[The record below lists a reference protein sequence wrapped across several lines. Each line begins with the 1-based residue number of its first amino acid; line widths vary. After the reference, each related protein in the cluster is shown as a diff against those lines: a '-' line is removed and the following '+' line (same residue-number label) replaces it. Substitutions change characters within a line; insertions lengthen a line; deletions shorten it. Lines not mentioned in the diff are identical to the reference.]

1 MKFSLKNFIQKVLT
15 EMFAYDTITKYVQPH
30 GEVVNSE
37 KDTVFGEF
45 SDEEVYKK
53 CTQLLKQ
60 VESNIK

>member
-53 CTQLLKQ
+53 CTQ
-60 VESNIK
+60 